1 MRTSLIRLFA
11 LFVVATL
18 ITVGST
24 QAVFAVDEYI
34 QKPTFWNWV
43 SNQGNILNGIV
54 AYGLGLACPN
64 TEDGYHRASE
74 PLTTSQRAGRTVYSC
89 ICDYCATRFD
99 AFEDDLNQSYQE
111 QTSELPA
118 QGYTSD
124 GGLVFPFEVIS
135 HGIGSGTNQLS
146 GCDGHIRGSS
156 SYSSYVVY
164 YHCDTN
170 SIAIQLQSGDR
181 KSTRLNSS
189 H

>member
-164 YHCDTN
+164 
-170 SIAIQLQSGDR
+170 
-181 KSTRLNSS
+181 
-189 H
+189 